1 MEGVVGNRGGWLE
14 KLALLFARGGDP
26 VSRDKEK
33 IEMFIGC
40 GVAIKSVNEEEEEKE
55 EEEEEEVEKEMVEP
69 RAEEEE
75 VVEDSR
81 DSGGRWRRGWL
92 MGGWRLEVGGKV
104 EGGDWDS

>member
-40 GVAIKSVNEEEEEKE
+40 GVAIKSV
-55 EEEEEEVEKEMVEP
+55 EP